1 MNKRTASGPPAAVG
15 GSSLLVI
22 FAVLCLTVFALLTL
36 STAAADSR
44 LSREAAQAV
53 EEYYEADAEA
63 EAILARLRAGE
74 LPEGVVQSAGG
85 EDALYQYVV
94 PISDTQELRVS
105 VKFMGNAYAV
115 LQWQA
120 CSTVDWEADNGLD
133 VWDGE

>member
-1 MNKRTASGPPAAVG
+1 MTKRTSSGPPAAVG

-44 LSREAAQAV
+44 LSQEAARAV
-53 EEYYEADAEA
+53 EDYYEADAEA
-63 EAILARLRAGE
+63 EAVLARLRAGE
-74 LPEGVVQSAGG
+74 VPEGVAQSADGG
-85 EDALYQYVV
+85 ETLYQYVI
-94 PISDTQELRVS
+94 PISDTQELQVA
-105 VKFMGNAYAV
+105 VKFMGNAYTV

-120 CSTVDWEADNGLD
+120 CSTVDWEADSSLD